1 MTPPAS
7 VVALDLAQTPPRLP
21 PAPRNSPLTGL
32 PPPLFWRLLLAMVPR
47 LRLLATV
54 IALLALSSLV
64 HAAAPAGEPVKLG
77 FFMSITGRDASFGEA
92 ALRGARLAV
101 DDLNAAGGIL
111 GRPVELV
118 VEDNRSLPGES
129 ATAAKKLIT
138 RHKVVALIGECA
150 SSRTLEAAPVAQAAG
165 IPLVTPAS
173 TNPKVTAVGDGI
185 FRVCFADPFQ
195 GAVLATYAWKN
206 LGLRRAA
213 LLIDSTAPYSVGLAE
228 VFAKTFTTLGGEI
241 VASQKY
247 SGGDK
252 DFRAQLTAIR
262 ATRADALFLPGYYVE
277 AGLAAQQSRELGLR
291 ATLLGGDGFE
301 APQLIEIGGPALEGT
316 VYSTHYSAENQDPAS
331 RRFVAS
337 YQARHGSVPVGL
349 AALSYDS
356 VQLVADAARRA
367 GTTERVALKQAL
379 AATRDFPGITGRTT
393 LNDQRD
399 AIKDAAI
406 ITVRGGRCVF
416 TESIRP

>member
-1 MTPPAS
+1 MLSRLRFFTAL
-7 VVALDLAQTPPRLP
+7 VALCSLA
-21 PAPRNSPLTGL
+21 
-32 PPPLFWRLLLAMVPR
+32 
-47 LRLLATV
+47 
-54 IALLALSSLV
+54 I
-64 HAAAPAGEPVKLG
+64 AAAPIGEPVKLG

-118 VEDNRSLPGES
+118 AEDNRSLPGES
-129 ATAAKKLIT
+129 ATAAKKLLS
-138 RHKVVALIGECA
+138 RDRVVALIGECA
-150 SSRTLEAAPVAQAAG
+150 SARTLEAAPIAQAAG

-173 TNPKVTAVGDGI
+173 TNPKVTAVGDCI
-185 FRVCFADPFQ
+185 FRMCFADPFQ

-228 VFAKTFTTLGGEI
+228 VFAKTFTALGGEI

-247 SGGDK
+247 SGDAK

-262 ATRADALFLPGYYVE
+262 STKADALFLPSYYVA
-277 AGLAAQQSRELGLR
+277 AGLVAQQARELGLR

-301 APQLIEIGGPALEGT
+301 APQLLEIGGAALEGT
-316 VYSTHYSAENQDPAS
+316 VYSTHYSAESQDPAS
-331 RRFVAS
+331 RRFVAA
-337 YQARHGSVPVGL
+337 YLARHGSAPVGL
-349 AALSYDS
+349 AALTYDS
-356 VQLVADAARRA
+356 VRLIADATQRA
-367 GTTERVALKQAL
+367 GTTERTALKKAL

-393 LNDQRD
+393 LDEHRD

-406 ITVRGGRCVF
+406 ITVREGRCVF
-416 TESIRP
+416 IDSIQP

>member
-1 MTPPAS
+1 MPSSLRRRTLIAALLSLTPA
-7 VVALDLAQTPPRLP
+7 
-21 PAPRNSPLTGL
+21 
-32 PPPLFWRLLLAMVPR
+32 
-47 LRLLATV
+47 
-54 IALLALSSLV
+54 IALR
-64 HAAAPAGEPVKLG
+64 AATPAGEPVKIG

-92 ALRGARLAV
+92 ALRGARLAI

-111 GRPVELV
+111 GRPAQLV

-129 ATAAKKLIT
+129 ATAVKKLIG
-138 RHKVVALIGECA
+138 RDKVVALIGECA
-150 SSRTLEAAPVAQAAG
+150 SSRTLEAAPVAQSAG
-165 IPLVTPAS
+165 VPLVTPAS
-173 TNPKVTAVGDGI
+173 TNPRVTTVGDCI

-213 LLIDSTAPYSVGLAE
+213 LLLDATAPYSIGLGE
-228 VFAKTFTTLGGEI
+228 VFTRTFTALGGEI
-241 VASQKY
+241 VATQRY

-262 ATRADALFLPGYYVE
+262 ATRADAIFLPGYYVE

-301 APQLIEIGGPALEGT
+301 APQLLEIGGTALEGT
-316 VYSTHYSAENQDPAS
+316 VYSTHYSAESADPAS
-331 RRFVAS
+331 RRFVAA
-337 YQARHGSVPVGL
+337 YTARHGGAPVGL
-349 AALSYDS
+349 AALTYDS
-356 VQLVADAARRA
+356 VQLIADAARRA
-367 GTTERVALKQAL
+367 GSTERTALKNAL

-393 LNDQRD
+393 LDANRD

-406 ITVRGGRCVF
+406 ITVRSGRTVF
-416 TESIRP
+416 VESIRP

>member
-1 MTPPAS
+1 
-7 VVALDLAQTPPRLP
+7 
-21 PAPRNSPLTGL
+21 
-32 PPPLFWRLLLAMVPR
+32 MVPR
-47 LRLLATV
+47 FRPLASV

-64 HAAAPAGEPVKLG
+64 LAAAPAGEPVKLG

-138 RHKVVALIGECA
+138 RSKVVALIGECA

-165 IPLVTPAS
+165 LPLVTPAS
-173 TNPKVTAVGDGI
+173 TNPKVTAVGDCI

-228 VFAKTFTTLGGEI
+228 VFAKTFTALGGEI

-316 VYSTHYSAENQDPAS
+316 VYSTHYSAESPDPAS
-331 RRFVAS
+331 RRFVAA

-349 AALSYDS
+349 AALTYDS

-367 GTTERVALKQAL
+367 GTTERAALKKAL
-379 AATRDFPGITGRTT
+379 AATRNFPGITGRTT

-399 AIKDAAI
+399 ALKDAAI
-406 ITVRGGRCVF
+406 ITVRNGRCVF
-416 TESIRP
+416 TESVRP